1 MLFYEI
7 ACSMIGYTIV
17 VRNGVIFMIFI
28 PQNAHAYAVQTKIQN
43 IKGKQLRY
51 ALIFIIL

>member
-1 MLFYEI
+1 
-7 ACSMIGYTIV
+7 MIGYTIV